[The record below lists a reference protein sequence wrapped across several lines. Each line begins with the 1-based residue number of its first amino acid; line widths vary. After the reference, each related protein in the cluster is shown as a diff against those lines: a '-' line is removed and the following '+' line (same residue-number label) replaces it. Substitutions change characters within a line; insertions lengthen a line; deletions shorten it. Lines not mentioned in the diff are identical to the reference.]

1 MNSVFYYVLTESELS
16 TAIGRPV
23 YFNASG
29 QLKYSTST
37 DDATV
42 GIIVDANPDNN
53 TVCVGILRQVLKCR
67 AKDNFNPTPGGQVVL
82 SNLYSVTAGTE
93 LGMLG
98 YAVSAKDSDGFVQV
112 STGYYNRTF

>member
-1 MNSVFYYVLTESELS
+1 MNSVFYYVLTESDLS
-16 TAIGRPV
+16 TAIGRAV

-37 DDATV
+37 DDATI
-42 GIIVDANPDNN
+42 GIIVDVNPDNS

-67 AKDNFNPTPGGQVVL
+67 AKDNFSPTPGAQVVL
-82 SNLYSVTAGTE
+82 SNLYSVTAGTD